1 LESEEIDSA
10 LAIEKGYEPFR
21 VKSFRENLAVNLG
34 MIFVTITAL
43 ILSMLLLP
51 HLLVG
56 VTWNAG

>member
-1 LESEEIDSA
+1 

>member
-1 LESEEIDSA
+1 MGSDKLDSQSTLEGSYD
-10 LAIEKGYEPFR
+10 LFQ
-21 VKSFRENLAVNLG
+21 VKSFGENLAVNLG

-56 VTWNAG
+56 VTWNGG

>member
-1 LESEEIDSA
+1 LEPDDIDSA
-10 LAIEKGYEPFR
+10 STIERSYEPFQ
-21 VKSFRENLAVNLG
+21 VKSFGENLAVNLG

-56 VTWNAG
+56 VTWNGG

>member
-1 LESEEIDSA
+1 MKPNDIDSTST
-10 LAIEKGYEPFR
+10 IERGYEPFR
-21 VKSFRENLAVNLG
+21 VTSFRENLAVNFG

-56 VTWNAG
+56 VTWNGG

>member
-1 LESEEIDSA
+1 LESEEIDPAS
-10 LAIEKGYEPFR
+10 AIERGYEPFR
-21 VKSFRENLAVNLG
+21 VKSFGENLAVNLG

-56 VTWNAG
+56 VTWNGG

>member
-1 LESEEIDSA
+1 MESDEIESVPV
-10 LAIEKGYEPFR
+10 IERSYESFR
-21 VKSFRENLAVNLG
+21 VKSFGENIAVNLG

-56 VTWNAG
+56 VTWNGG

>member
-1 LESEEIDSA
+1 MESEEIDSE
-10 LAIEKGYEPFR
+10 LEIEMSYEPFR
-21 VKSFRENLAVNLG
+21 VKSLGENLAVNLG

-56 VTWNAG
+56 VTWNGG

>member
-1 LESEEIDSA
+1 LKPDDIDSE
-10 LAIEKGYEPFR
+10 LIIERDYEPYR
-21 VKSFRENLAVNLG
+21 VKSLGENLAINLG

-43 ILSMLLLP
+43 ILSMLILQ

>member
-1 LESEEIDSA
+1 LESEEIESVP
-10 LAIEKGYEPFR
+10 AIERGYEPFR
-21 VKSFRENLAVNLG
+21 VKSFGENIAVNLG

-56 VTWNAG
+56 VTWNGG

>member
-1 LESEEIDSA
+1 LEPDDIDSA
-10 LAIEKGYEPFR
+10 LTIERDYEPYQ
-21 VKSFRENLAVNLG
+21 VKSLGENLAINLG

-43 ILSMLLLP
+43 ILSMLILQ

>member
-1 LESEEIDSA
+1 MESEESDSTFV
-10 LAIEKGYEPFR
+10 IELSYEPFQ
-21 VKSFRENLAVNLG
+21 VKSLGENLAVNLG

-56 VTWNAG
+56 VTWNGG